1 MEEKYLPIGTV
12 VKLKELPTKMMIT
25 CYVVFS
31 ENASKGKVYDYGG
44 CPYPTGLLEANK
56 VAVFDHE
63 DIEKIIYMGYKDD
76 DYKGMV
82 EFLLT
87 KQDEIKK
94 HIDEKLSKEQ
104 ENEA

>member
-1 MEEKYLPIGTV
+1 
-12 VKLKELPTKMMIT
+12 MIT

-31 ENASKGKVYDYGG
+31 ENAANGKVYD
-44 CPYPTGLLEANK
+44 L
-56 VAVFDHE
+56 
-63 DIEKIIYMGYKDD
+63 GYKDD
-76 DYKGMV
+76 EYKGMV

-94 HIDEKLSKEQ
+94 HIDEKLSKKQ

>member
-1 MEEKYLPIGTV
+1 
-12 VKLKELPTKMMIT
+12 MMIT

-31 ENASKGKVYDYGG
+31 ENAANGKVYD
-44 CPYPTGLLEANK
+44 L
-56 VAVFDHE
+56 
-63 DIEKIIYMGYKDD
+63 GYKDD
-76 DYKGMV
+76 EYKGMV

-94 HIDEKLSKEQ
+94 HIDEKLSKKQ